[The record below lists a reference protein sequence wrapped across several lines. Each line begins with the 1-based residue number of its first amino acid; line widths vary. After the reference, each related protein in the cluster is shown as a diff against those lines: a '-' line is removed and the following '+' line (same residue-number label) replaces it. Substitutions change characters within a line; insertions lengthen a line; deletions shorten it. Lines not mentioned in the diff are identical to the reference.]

1 MSFQDEIQK
10 LINYTEENL
19 RTTDETKAEFID
31 PRNYTAR
38 LYNKQNQVIF
48 GRRGSGKSLLMKTLD
63 TKSNDFIYLKSN
75 LEDYKDTSFP
85 NSILHVVVKFL
96 KNLKPI
102 LREHTTWYQFGKRKK
117 LKKLLKRID
126 NKLADYSIQI
136 KVPDSYD
143 EKIREKDSGQIGG
156 EIEANKGFAKAKLS
170 TSIAAEKESQKSLLR
185 NKADLIKNEIPDLK
199 EILIDA
205 AELLNDKAI
214 YLGLDDFYFIRKSEQ
229 PFFIDFFHRLTKDT
243 KLYLKVAT
251 IRYRSKLYTTTGESY
266 VGTELGHD
274 IVEIDLDYTLD
285 RYDLMQNFMR
295 ELLNEAIK
303 NSTAQIEI
311 SRLFSENGFKQLCLA
326 SGGVPRDFLSLT
338 LKLASSY
345 VSESNT
351 ISKIDVTEVAISNFT
366 NKSDAYAKDSA
377 EEKEVLDLYLSYL
390 KDFLFNTKRTNMFLV
405 SNQDVENY
413 PQINQAIKELMDL
426 RMIHLVEPIISCAPS
441 DGKKYAAYMLDI
453 GLYTNSKPRNFT
465 QIEPGASD
473 DKSRKDQIR
482 SAPRINLDELKANIE
497 NESPQLELDLTKN

>member
-1 MSFQDEIQK
+1 M
-10 LINYTEENL
+10 
-19 RTTDETKAEFID
+19 
-31 PRNYTAR
+31 
-38 LYNKQNQVIF
+38 
-48 GRRGSGKSLLMKTLD
+48 
-63 TKSNDFIYLKSN
+63 
-75 LEDYKDTSFP
+75 
-85 NSILHVVVKFL
+85 
-96 KNLKPI
+96 
-102 LREHTTWYQFGKRKK
+102 
-117 LKKLLKRID
+117 
-126 NKLADYSIQI
+126 
-136 KVPDSYD
+136 
-143 EKIREKDSGQIGG
+143 
-156 EIEANKGFAKAKLS
+156 
-170 TSIAAEKESQKSLLR
+170 R

-303 NSTAQIEI
+303 IVLLKLKSPD
-311 SRLFSENGFKQLCLA
+311 FSQKMVSSNFALPLVAFK
-326 SGGVPRDFLSLT
+326 RFLSLT

-441 DGKKYAAYMLDI
+441 DGKNTQHTCLTL
-453 GLYTNSKPRNFT
+453 GFT
-465 QIEPGASD
+465 LTQNQET
-473 DKSRKDQIR
+473 
-482 SAPRINLDELKANIE
+482 LLK
-497 NESPQLELDLTKN
+497 